1 MAKKKVSQIPQEQKE
16 GAEAAAAAAMET
28 QLMEEKVANLKSLN
42 ALLVKETCERREQI
56 EAMAKEKERAEAEAA
71 KAEVERSVAMVF
83 VAEEVE
89 RLKTRVLKAE
99 EENGR
104 DIEGLRRNVGDLEKA
119 NAEAD
124 GAVRRAREEELRL
137 KEEMN
142 DIEKEKRERGF
153 EIGELRKA
161 VGLLNADLDRERKGF
176 EGVSCERDEI
186 RKLVDV
192 QMEELRGL
200 RARLYEQEQRNVVV
214 EEEVGRVQAEMG
226 GLVEERKEWERVFE
240 SLRAE
245 KMSLERKLVESLSS
259 IEGLRREI
267 VEVER
272 EKEEI
277 EAEKAKQVVGI
288 AELQK
293 EVVQLRAAISALK
306 EEEKG
311 FRSEV
316 FKLRKSNAEALEK
329 QEILLLD
336 FVKLVE
342 EKREAEGK
350 LKLLLDEK
358 DSIERSLEAALL
370 QLEEHKRREDGIV
383 REKAE
388 IEQKSATQEFELLE
402 LRKEISCLEDS
413 VSALKD
419 ICKSHAETNKQLLC
433 EAKDYL
439 DKLTNLQ
446 LEREATQKELDLK
459 RSEELTL
466 RRRVVELKKSVHERE
481 RDLTQLR
488 KERSNLFEE
497 TKGTKSRIE
506 TLMEEKRLLE
516 RSLLETEEDFKNL
529 RSKMKSY
536 ELYAEKISELLS
548 NATKVICSSEE
559 AVEDGKVGSVV
570 NADDIEEG
578 LNLVGAELD
587 AIKKTFKSKDEKVE
601 ELMKELE
608 VVKNSLKEANQKKS
622 FWTLMSSATT
632 IVAAASLAYVS
643 RVR

>member
-1 MAKKKVSQIPQEQKE
+1 MAKKKVSQSRQEQKE

-71 KAEVERSVAMVF
+71 KAEVERSVAMAF

-104 DIEGLRRNVGDLEKA
+104 EIEGLRRNVGDLEKA

-142 DIEKEKRERGF
+142 DIEKEKREREF
-153 EIGELRKA
+153 EIDELRKA
-161 VGLLNADLDRERKGF
+161 VGLLITDLDRERKGF
-176 EGVSCERDEI
+176 EGVSSERDET

-214 EEEVGRVQAEMG
+214 EEEVGRVLAEMR
-226 GLVEERKEWERVFE
+226 GLVEERKVRERLFE

-245 KMSLERKLVESLSS
+245 KMSVERKLVESLSS
-259 IEGLRREI
+259 IEGLRRDI

-316 FKLRKSNAEALEK
+316 FKLKKSNAEALQK
-329 QEILLLD
+329 QEMPLLD
-336 FVKLVE
+336 FGNLVE

-358 DSIERSLEAALL
+358 DLIKKSLEAALL
-370 QLEEHKRREDGIV
+370 QLEEDKRREDGIV

-433 EAKDYL
+433 EAKDYQ

-446 LEREATQKELDLK
+446 LEREATQKELHLK
-459 RSEELTL
+459 RSQELTL
-466 RRRVVELKKSVHERE
+466 RQRVVELEKSVHERE
-481 RDLTQLR
+481 RDLAQLR
-488 KERSNLFEE
+488 KESSNLFEE

-516 RSLLETEEDFKNL
+516 RSLVETEEDFKNL

-559 AVEDGKVGSVV
+559 AVEDGKVGSAV

-608 VVKNSLKEANQKKS
+608 VVKNSLKEAHQKKS

-632 IVAAASLAYVS
+632 ILAAASLAYVS